1 MDMIKLRAFCT
12 VAKLNSISEAAK
24 QLNYTQPAIS
34 AQIRDLEDAFK
45 VKLLEKIGRGIRVS
59 EPGRIILPYAERLL
73 RDYESI
79 YAAIPQA
86 LDPNRGY
93 LRIGAS
99 RLPGVHL
106 VPKLLSDFGR
116 TFPDICV
123 SLCIEK
129 ANRIE
134 RMILDHHID
143 AGFVGRKS
151 LRAPRPSLNETLLIK
166 DDLVAVVSIDNP
178 LSHRSEITIEEL
190 SKVPLIMPQRDV
202 LTRRSVEE
210 RFHHLGYS
218 IDLAFEVSNAEAIK
232 RMVSYGLGAS
242 ILCKSSIEKEV
253 AAGWLVSL
261 TVKNLDLS
269 RYIYLYTRKSEAL
282 GRSLGEFMEF
292 VTNQFLNPKPL

>member
-34 AQIRDLEDAFK
+34 AQIRDLEDIFK
-45 VKLLEKIGRGIRVS
+45 VKLLEKVGRGIRVS

-79 YAAIPQA
+79 FAAIPQA

-99 RLPGVHL
+99 SLPGVHL
-106 VPKLLSDFGR
+106 VPQLLSDFGR
-116 TFPDICV
+116 TFPEICI

-151 LRAPRPSLNETLLIK
+151 PRTPRPSLNETLLKK
-166 DDLVAVVSIDNP
+166 DDLVAIVSVDNQLAHRVEVSIE
-178 LSHRSEITIEEL
+178 EI
-190 SKVPLIMPQRDV
+190 SKIPLIMPQRDV

-218 IDLAFEVSNAEAIK
+218 IDLAFEVSNTEAIK
-232 RMVSYGLGAS
+232 RMVSYNLGAS
-242 ILCKSSIEKEV
+242 ILCRSSVEKEV
-253 AAGWLVSL
+253 AAGWLSAL

-269 RYIYLYTRKSEAL
+269 RYIYLYTRKSDVL
-282 GRSLGEFMEF
+282 DRSLGEFMEF
-292 VTNQFLNPKPL
+292 VTNQLVSRTL